1 VSGILSGGD
10 RSVPKVSVIIPA
22 YNCAA
27 YLAQAIESVLTQS
40 LSDYEVIV
48 IDDASPDDTAEVA
61 ASFANQ
67 ILYLRNDLNRGVS
80 FSRNRGTAAS
90 TGEYLVFLDADD
102 VLLRDKLASQVQFLD
117 THPEFG
123 VAYSDAAFC
132 DEAGQ
137 DWGIRFS
144 EVRSPHS
151 GNVLEAM
158 CWNNFFPIH
167 AAMVRRRC
175 LDTVGWFEETYQPN
189 EDWHLWLRLAGL
201 TLFHYESRVL
211 CKYRVHQRNVTH
223 DRCAM
228 SRANARVRL
237 WLIHSPL
244 FLRISQ
250 RTQQYCCLS
259 CGVSLA
265 KTGNMARA
273 RQTLRQAIRLRQLY
287 LPGYALW
294 LLALTGSGTFTRVE
308 TAAKAFWLRATGRDQ
323 FPLFQ

>member
-1 VSGILSGGD
+1 M
-10 RSVPKVSVIIPA
+10 PKVSVIIPA

-40 LSDYEVIV
+40 LSDYEIIV

-61 ASFANQ
+61 VSFANK
-67 ILYLRNDLNRGVS
+67 ILYLCNDFNRGVS
-80 FSRNRGTAAS
+80 FSRNRGIAAS
-90 TGEYLVFLDADD
+90 TGEHLVFLDADD
-102 VLLRDKLASQVQFLD
+102 VLLRDKLASQVRFLD

-123 VAYSDAAFC
+123 VVYCDTMFC
-132 DEAGQ
+132 DATEQGL
-137 DWGIRFS
+137 GMRFS
-144 EVRSPHS
+144 EFRSPHS

-175 LDTVGWFEETYQPN
+175 LDAVGCFEETYQPN

-201 TLFHYESRVL
+201 TLFHYDDRVL
-211 CKYRVHQRNVTH
+211 CKYRIHQSNVTRNRH
-223 DRCAM
+223 AM
-228 SRANARVRL
+228 SWANARVRL

-250 RTQQYCCLS
+250 RAQQYCCLS

-265 KTGNMARA
+265 KTGNMTQA
-273 RQTLRQAIRLRQLY
+273 RQTLRQAIRLGPFY
-287 LPGYALW
+287 LPSYVLW
-294 LLALTGSGTFTRVE
+294 LLSLTGLGSFARIE
-308 TAAKAFWLRATGRDQ
+308 TAVKTFWLKVTGSDR
-323 FPLFQ
+323 FPLPQ

>member
-1 VSGILSGGD
+1 M
-10 RSVPKVSVIIPA
+10 PKVSVIIPA

-27 YLAQAIESVLTQS
+27 YLAEAIESVLTQS
-40 LSDYEVIV
+40 LSDYEIVV

-61 ASFANQ
+61 ASFGNK
-67 ILYLRNDLNRGVS
+67 ILYLHNDLNRGVS
-80 FSRNRGTAAS
+80 FSRNRGIAAS

-102 VLLRDKLASQVQFLD
+102 LLLRDKLGSQARFLD

-123 VAYSDAAFC
+123 VVYCDTMLCDAT
-132 DEAGQ
+132 GQ
-137 DWGIRFS
+137 GLGIRFS
-144 EVRSPHS
+144 EFRSPHS
-151 GNVLEAM
+151 GNVLGAM
-158 CWNNFFPIH
+158 CWNNFVPIH

-175 LDTVGWFEETYQPN
+175 LDTVGRFEETYQPN

-201 TLFHYESRVL
+201 TLFHYEGRVL
-211 CKYRVHQRNVTH
+211 CKYRVHQENVTR
-223 DRCAM
+223 DRYAM

-250 RTQQYCCLS
+250 RAQQYCCLS

-265 KTGNMARA
+265 KTGNMTQA
-273 RQTLRQAIRLRQLY
+273 RQTLRQAIRLGQLY

-294 LLALTGSGTFTRVE
+294 LLSLTGSGTFTLVE
-308 TAAKAFWLRATGRDQ
+308 TAVKAFWLRSTGRGR
-323 FPLFQ
+323 FPLPQ